1 MSYFSDEP
9 LDPHRVVSGDGYLA
23 PVIRLGGAFLFSP
36 RALLTMLAERN
47 LLYVLNKSDRVHF
60 DELVSDQLEPALL
73 SRAEQIVGQIAGLRV
88 RKNIIWEGGEV
99 VLLVY
104 DTASNTGLQ
113 VQAKAPIPPQGAR
126 MTRQVETNTLRAVEQ
141 LEKFERQPPSFK
153 DGLLAQSFSVDCK
166 EVRWAS
172 AILTLSSFGTSR
184 AWSAIQGRAAL
195 NLPLL
200 KQSLRYVQRD
210 GAVDLTR
217 LPEVARR
224 IISELVQTSS
234 NGWKEE
240 TIELFGTSIKF
251 PNLRLDYRALVR
263 AKSEVI

>member
-1 MSYFSDEP
+1 LEWAAPLLHANFVAGLIQGLTAVPVEHIDTILSYFSDEP

-23 PVIRLGGAFLFSP
+23 PVIRLGGSFLFSP

-73 SRAEQIVGQIAGLRV
+73 SRAEQIVGQIAGLSV
-88 RKNIIWEGGEV
+88 RPNIVWKEGEID
-99 VLLVY
+99 LLVY
-104 DTASNTGLQ
+104 DAASNTALQ
-113 VQAKAPIPPQGAR
+113 VQAKAAIPPQGAR
-126 MTRQVETNTLRAVEQ
+126 MTRQVAAHTLRAVGQ
-141 LEKFERQPPSFK
+141 LEKFETQPPSFR

-172 AILTLSSFGTSR
+172 AVLTRSSFGTSR

-200 KQSLRYVQRD
+200 RRSLRNVQRD
-210 GAVDLTR
+210 DRPRTGAR
-217 LPEVARR
+217 ESGRR
-224 IISELVQTSS
+224 ASQYT
-234 NGWKEE
+234 G
-240 TIELFGTSIKF
+240 
-251 PNLRLDYRALVR
+251 
-263 AKSEVI
+263 